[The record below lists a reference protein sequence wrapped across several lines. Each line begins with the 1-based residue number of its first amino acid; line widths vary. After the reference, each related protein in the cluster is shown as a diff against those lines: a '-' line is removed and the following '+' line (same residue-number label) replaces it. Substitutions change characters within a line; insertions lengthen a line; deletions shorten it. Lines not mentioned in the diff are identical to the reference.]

1 MNVKQRFLLASL
13 AVIALSACG
22 DDSDAADTTTAIPA
36 VATTP
41 SAGAAV
47 TPAVTPA
54 APAGAAAGAAVTTGV
69 VPSGAPATIAAGRPC
84 VSPSETAAGTTRV
97 NYDVTEYKISG
108 ATSIKAGKVGI
119 DLKNSGQAN
128 HELAVF
134 KGSYAAMPKD
144 EFGAVDETKLATG
157 IVIGRTARFAAGGT
171 CGMVVDLPP
180 GQYTLICNVEFKG
193 ATVTSHAGKG
203 MVLDLAVA

>member
-1 MNVKQRFLLASL
+1 MKQRFLLASL

-54 APAGAAAGAAVTTGV
+54 APAGAAVTAGVAPT
-69 VPSGAPATIAAGRPC
+69 GAPATIAAGRPC
-84 VSPSETAAGTTRV
+84 VSPSETAGATTRV
-97 NYDVTEYKISG
+97 SYDVTEYKISG

-119 DLKNSGQAN
+119 ELKNSGQAN

-144 EFGAVDETKLATG
+144 EFGAVDETKLNAG
-157 IVIGRTARFAAGGT
+157 VVIGRTARFAAGGA